1 MAPVRTLTSHDVTPD
16 PIVRDEAADIVGRAR
31 DRDVVD
37 VSVTLDDGTCMTMP
51 AHLATFVMNTIRATA
66 NGSALVTV
74 SVPEELTTTT
84 AAKELGIS
92 RPTLMKLIRAGEVAS
107 TKVGSH
113 TRLRRRDVV
122 EFRERR
128 DAERRAAAREVRTA
142 GEAFE

>member
-1 MAPVRTLTSHDVTPD
+1 MAPVRTRSPQDVTPER
-16 PIVRDEAADIVGRAR
+16 VVHDEAADIVGRAR

-37 VSVTLDDGTCMTMP
+37 VSVTLDDGTCMAMP
-51 AHLATFVMNTIRATA
+51 PHLAAFVVNTIRATA

-92 RPTLMKLIRAGEVAS
+92 RPTLMKLIQAGEIPS

-113 TRLRRRDVV
+113 TRLRRRDVI
-122 EFRERR
+122 ELRDRR
-128 DAERRAAAREVRTA
+128 DAERRAAARDVRSA
-142 GEAFE
+142 GEAFN

>member
-1 MAPVRTLTSHDVTPD
+1 MAPVRTLTSHDQTPD

-37 VSVTLDDGTCMTMP
+37 VSVTLDDGTCLTMP